1 MLDCSAFLGLVL
13 CCVIWGGVCWLRIA
27 AGFVFA
33 LRLLVGCLWFGCLVC
48 GCVVALVC
56 LFICCLLFVLDNSGF
71 VFECGWDTFW
81 FGLLL
86 GCVAV
91 VDWFWVLGLVVGGFW
106 FCVWAVLLFGV
117 LWF

>member
-1 MLDCSAFLGLVL
+1 MWF
-13 CCVIWGGVCWLRIA
+13 GV
-27 AGFVFA
+27 VFA
-33 LRLLVGCLWFGCLVC
+33 GCGSLLGLRLLCDCWLVVVVWMFGLWLC
-48 GCVVALVC
+48 GCVGVFV
-56 LFICCLLFVLDNSGF
+56 LFVDLLFVLDNSDF

-106 FCVWAVLLFGV
+106 FCVWAVLLFGA

>member
-1 MLDCSAFLGLVL
+1 MLCGLGW
-13 CCVIWGGVCWLRIA
+13 C
-27 AGFVFA
+27 
-33 LRLLVGCLWFGCLVC
+33 LLVADRCWVCVCFAIAGWLLWFGCLVC

-56 LFICCLLFVLDNSGF
+56 LFYLLICCLCWIILVLFFG
-71 VFECGWDTFW
+71 CGWDTFW

-106 FCVWAVLLFGV
+106 FCVWAVLLLGA